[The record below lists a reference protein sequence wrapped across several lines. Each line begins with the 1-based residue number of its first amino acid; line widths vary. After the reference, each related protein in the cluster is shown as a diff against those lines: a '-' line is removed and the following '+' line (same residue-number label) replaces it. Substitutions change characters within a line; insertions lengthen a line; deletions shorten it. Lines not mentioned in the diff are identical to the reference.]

1 VRSRAHHHRRP
12 RIAVCLVEHHRLAR
26 CYLHDIL
33 ERDSSFQVFS
43 EEAVLG
49 RSAAE
54 DIVAPIFVIDVGTLG
69 ASLVSLLTI
78 LRSRFR
84 EAKTLLLDEELSSYE
99 LRRLPF
105 LGVQGFLP
113 YDKVSGHLGLALQT
127 ISDGDMWFP
136 PEALKEFSH
145 HSRASRLEGLS
156 DIFTPREKL
165 VVGLVERRLGNKEI
179 AAILRISESTVKFH
193 LANIYTKLGVRNR
206 HSVADVATSVSQQI
220 EFVARLPRV

>member
-1 VRSRAHHHRRP
+1 VRSHAQHRRS
-12 RIAVCLVEHHRLAR
+12 RIAVCLVERNRLAA

-33 ERDSSFQVFS
+33 ERDSGNQVFS

-49 RSAAE
+49 RSAADE
-54 DIVAPIFVIDVGTLG
+54 IVAPIFVIDVGTLG
-69 ASLVSLLTI
+69 GSLVSVLTI
-78 LRSRFR
+78 LRSHSR

-105 LGVQGFLP
+105 LGVQGYLP
-113 YDKVSGHLGLALQT
+113 YNKVRSQLCLALRA

-136 PEALKEFSH
+136 PDALKEFSH
-145 HSRASRLEGLS
+145 HSRTSRLEGLS
-156 DIFTPREKL
+156 DVFTPREKL
-165 VVGLVERRLGNKEI
+165 VIGLVERRLGNKEI

-206 HSVADVATSVSQQI
+206 HSVADVATSVWQ
-220 EFVARLPRV
+220 